1 MVIGYGQMPYM
12 MGLLSFAF
20 DMASQAIADTDPIS
34 SATYRAYNV
43 DAANWVKTYGYR
55 APMKGLYYFA
65 QFVNC
70 QAPISESNTG
80 CTKGDAVQDMR
91 VLGFETERGI
101 AAAYKYNG
109 DASLKTFV
117 DTLYNAQW
125 AKPGTCPSGSTIC
138 VPDGSY
144 VNSYDD
150 GGWYMTGTPP
160 TGDTPKWFGQAF
172 GVSALSAWPAY
183 RIGGPQLQPG
193 PPGYVGFNLA
203 GVPDAAR
210 SDVKYRLWP
219 LALLHR

>member
-55 APMKGLYYFA
+55 ASMKGLYYFA

-172 GVSALSAWPAY
+172 GVSALSSWPGY
-183 RIGGPQLQPG
+183 RISQP
-193 PPGYVGFNLA
+193 
-203 GVPDAAR
+203 
-210 SDVKYRLWP
+210 
-219 LALLHR
+219 